1 LSVILQTFQA
11 GEKILDR
18 QRYQFP
24 QNWLYADHVLGEW
37 SAFSDI
43 MKRKE
48 GAMQTQVGNLQVK
61 IIAEN
66 KAVEQKAQDLLVD
79 WEKEKP
85 VRVSLYH

>member
-1 LSVILQTFQA
+1 
-11 GEKILDR
+11 
-18 QRYQFP
+18 
-24 QNWLYADHVLGEW
+24 
-37 SAFSDI
+37 

-66 KAVEQKAQDLLVD
+66 KAVEQKAQDLLMD

-85 VRVSLYH
+85 VRVSFNILTTAPNVIGMCF

>member
-1 LSVILQTFQA
+1 M
-11 GEKILDR
+11 DR

-24 QNWLYADHVLGEW
+24 QNWLYADHVAGEW

-61 IIAEN
+61 IMAEN
-66 KAVEQKAQDLLVD
+66 KAVEQKAHDLLQE
-79 WEKEKP
+79 WEKERP
-85 VRVSLYH
+85 IRVSGRGLSGNSVVLWCLPC